1 MNGVLNGSPVY
12 YGTCY
17 TYQLSILNLKRQT
30 LDIYNS
36 SYGLSDIGEQ
46 MSLKNLFSHVD
57 KLQFHGGSYI
67 YNRKYTIALDFLQLI
82 RQGNFSETFHN
93 KFLDLAVEQW
103 FDSEGSMDYTHFFR
117 DERVTA
123 LFTEYIGTDN
133 VCGINDDVQEIINI
147 TIHGGANEQM
157 IQEEFCKND
166 GNFKEISIF
175 FSEVPFQYLYR
186 KFFHFCNPL

>member
-1 MNGVLNGSPVY
+1 
-12 YGTCY
+12 
-17 TYQLSILNLKRQT
+17 
-30 LDIYNS
+30 
-36 SYGLSDIGEQ
+36 

-123 LFTEYIGTDN
+123 LFTEYIGDH
-133 VCGINDDVQEIINI
+133 VGGINDDIEEMINI
-147 TIHGGANEQM
+147 TINGGANERR

-166 GNFKEISIF
+166 GNFNEISTF
-175 FSEVPFQYLYR
+175 FSEVPFSISLQKIPLLSDYHLTNSFISVTYWDR
-186 KFFHFCNPL
+186 MYFCLEFTFQNDFKYEQTFL